1 MVKKCI
7 NRGVAILNR
16 TFRAMHPI
24 EVYYLNKAGSGLT
37 TPGIGPAYSAPLY
50 LKRGHGIGNFFGNL
64 FRWVRPLLWSGP
76 KAVGRETLRTGG
88 KILTDIAARDEV
100 SAGDIV
106 SKQVTE
112 SAQTLISKLKGRGR
126 KRAEEAVGSKKKK
139 KKDPKPKKIKRDP
152 RKIIKRD
159 IFT

>member
-7 NRGVAILNR
+7 NRDVAILNR
-16 TFRAMHPI
+16 KFRGMHPL
-24 EVYYLNKAGSGLT
+24 EVYYLNKAGPRRSVPP
-37 TPGIGPAYSAPLY
+37 TPPALPSARTRDRL
-50 LKRGHGIGNFFGNL
+50 FFGNL
-64 FRWVRPLLWSGP
+64 FRWDRPLLWSRA

-100 SAGDIV
+100 SAGDII

-126 KRAEEAVGSKKKK
+126 KRAEEAVGSRKKKK
-139 KKDPKPKKIKRDP
+139 KKDPKPKKIKRAP